1 MLKIFSAHF
10 NVYWQ
15 LEGFW
20 KSKNHI
26 NHTITIIE
34 KTVIMRKRIEKA
46 SNGMFVGST
55 PLESYYN
62 IVKKTVQEYTLELMR
77 HCRYKSLVSQTED
90 GTVLDDRSRLIDQY
104 DACLIQDAHLQAV
117 IETLFSHMLGE
128 RYMMAKQDNRGKWV
142 RDVEESKKIQGT
154 QFEKIIKEILYAQLY
169 GYSVIEILPEKD
181 PDTGL
186 LKEVNSIERRNI
198 LISQRRIIQ
207 RQHQWFPGWDITA
220 KTYRYNYIPIDTG
233 GLGLFASTTPLVLA
247 KKFTIANWV
256 NFSHTYGQPIIHGKT
271 PNESYEDR
279 NRLAQEIAN
288 AAQKKVLV
296 TGTDDSVDIKTFT
309 MSNSEMIYKSLL
321 EFTNMEISNLILGS
335 ESMAGATQSYVGS
348 TKAHEDI
355 FRARIKTYRRIVE
368 NAMNEQVLPALKYW
382 GFINDDVFFK
392 YSNQID
398 MSMENKIK
406 LYDMLTNK
414 YEMSAETIDTDFG
427 ITVGKQL
434 NLIGETYG
442 GDAIDMEGDGD
453 HDNHIMSDQEYY
465 KRYGHSR
472 GGRAN
477 KPSTTKEDK
486 DAPELAGES
495 GDVNAK
501 VNFLDEI
508 R

>member
-1 MLKIFSAHF
+1 
-10 NVYWQ
+10 
-15 LEGFW
+15 
-20 KSKNHI
+20 
-26 NHTITIIE
+26 
-34 KTVIMRKRIEKA
+34 
-46 SNGMFVGST
+46 
-55 PLESYYN
+55 
-62 IVKKTVQEYTLELMR
+62 
-77 HCRYKSLVSQTED
+77 
-90 GTVLDDRSRLIDQY
+90 
-104 DACLIQDAHLQAV
+104 
-117 IETLFSHMLGE
+117 
-128 RYMMAKQDNRGKWV
+128 MMAKQDANGKWV

-169 GYSVIEILPEKD
+169 GYSVIEVLPDVD
-181 PDTGL
+181 PETGL

-207 RQHQWFPGWDITA
+207 RQHQWNPGWDIT
-220 KTYRYNYIPIDTG
+220 TEMYRHNYIPIDTG

-247 KKFTIANWV
+247 KKYTIANWV

-271 PNESYEDR
+271 PNESSEDR
-279 NRLAQEIAN
+279 NRLATEIAN

-296 TGTDDSVDIKTFT
+296 TGTDDSIDIKTFT

-382 GFINDDVFFK
+382 GFIKPDVFFK

-414 YEMSAETIDTDFG
+414 YEMDAETINSDFG
-427 ITVGKQL
+427 ITVGKQF
-434 NLIGETYG
+434 NIGVGSGSVVG
-442 GDAIDMEGDGD
+442 GEGEDG
-453 HDNHIMSDQEYY
+453 HHIMSDEEYY
-465 KRYGHSR
+465 RRYGHRR
-472 GGRAN
+472 GEKTTAN
-477 KPSTTKEDK
+477 
-486 DAPELAGES
+486 
-495 GDVNAK
+495 
-501 VNFLDEI
+501 VNFLDEV

>member
-1 MLKIFSAHF
+1 
-10 NVYWQ
+10 
-15 LEGFW
+15 
-20 KSKNHI
+20 
-26 NHTITIIE
+26 
-34 KTVIMRKRIEKA
+34 MRKRIEGA
-46 SNGMFVGST
+46 SNGMFIGTT

-62 IVKKTVQEYTLELMR
+62 IVKKTVQEYTLELAR

-104 DACLIQDAHLQAV
+104 DACLIQDAHLQSV

-128 RYMMAKQDNRGKWV
+128 RYMLARQDSKGKWI
-142 RDVEESKKIQGT
+142 RDVEQSKKIQGT
-154 QFEKIIKEILYAQLY
+154 QFEKIIKEILFAQFY
-169 GYSVIEILPEKD
+169 GYSCIEILPETD
-181 PDTGL
+181 PITGL
-186 LKEVNSIERRNI
+186 LKEVNSVERRNV
-198 LISQRRIIQ
+198 LISQRRVIQ
-207 RQHQWFPGWDITA
+207 RQHQWNPGWNIMSE
-220 KTYRYNYIPIDTG
+220 TYRHNYIPIDTG

-247 KKFTIANWV
+247 KKYTIANWV

-271 PNESYEDR
+271 PNESSEDR
-279 NRLAQEIAN
+279 NRLANEIAS

-296 TGTDDSVDIKTFT
+296 TGTDDSIDIKTFT

-355 FRARIKTYRRIVE
+355 FRARIKTYRRTVE
-368 NAMNEQVLPALKYW
+368 NVMNEQILPVLKYW
-382 GFINDDVFFK
+382 DYIADDVYFK

-414 YEMSAETIDTDFG
+414 YEMSPETIDSDFG

-434 NLIGETYG
+434 NLSSFGYG
-442 GDAIDMEGDGD
+442 GSVVGGDGESEND
-453 HDNHIMSDQEYY
+453 HHIMSDEEYY
-465 KRYGHSR
+465 RRYGHRR
-472 GGRAN
+472 GEKNVAA
-477 KPSTTKEDK
+477 S
-486 DAPELAGES
+486 
-495 GDVNAK
+495 
-501 VNFLDEI
+501 VNFLDEM

>member
-1 MLKIFSAHF
+1 
-10 NVYWQ
+10 
-15 LEGFW
+15 
-20 KSKNHI
+20 
-26 NHTITIIE
+26 
-34 KTVIMRKRIEKA
+34 MRKRIEGA
-46 SNGMFVGST
+46 SNGMFVGTT

-62 IVKKTVQEYTLELMR
+62 IVKKTVQEYTLELTR
-77 HCRYKSLVSQTED
+77 YCRYKSLVSQTED
-90 GTVLDDRSRLIDQY
+90 GTILDDRSRLIDQY

-128 RYMMAKQDNRGKWV
+128 RYMLAKQDVNGKWV
-142 RDVEESKKIQGT
+142 RDVEQSKKVQGT

-169 GYSVIEILPEKD
+169 GYSCIEILPDVD
-181 PDTGL
+181 PETGL
-186 LKEVNSIERRNI
+186 LKEVNSIERRNV

-207 RQHQWFPGWDITA
+207 RQHQWFPGWNIMSE
-220 KTYRYNYIPIDTG
+220 TYRHNYIPIDTG

-247 KKFTIANWV
+247 KKYTIANWV

-271 PNESYEDR
+271 PNESSEDR

-296 TGTDDSVDIKTFT
+296 TGTDDSIDIKTFT

-321 EFTNMEISNLILGS
+321 DFTNMEISNLILGS

-368 NAMNEQVLPALKYW
+368 NVMNEQVLPVLKYW
-382 GFINDDVFFK
+382 GYVPADVFFK
-392 YSNQID
+392 YTKQID

-414 YEMSAETIDTDFG
+414 YEMPAEIIDADFG
-427 ITVGKQL
+427 ITVGNQFNVL
-434 NLIGETYG
+434 TGGGGSAGYGE
-442 GDAIDMEGDGD
+442 DGD
-453 HDNHIMSDQEYY
+453 DDHHIMTDQEYY
-465 KRYGHSR
+465 RRYGHRR
-472 GGRAN
+472 GEK
-477 KPSTTKEDK
+477 KPD
-486 DAPELAGES
+486 
-495 GDVNAK
+495 AK
-501 VNFLDEI
+501 VNFLDEV

>member
-1 MLKIFSAHF
+1 
-10 NVYWQ
+10 
-15 LEGFW
+15 
-20 KSKNHI
+20 
-26 NHTITIIE
+26 
-34 KTVIMRKRIEKA
+34 MRKRIEGA
-46 SNGMFVGST
+46 SNGTFVGTT

-62 IVKKTVQEYTLELMR
+62 IVKKTVQEYTNELTR
-77 HCRYKSLVSQTED
+77 HCRFRSVVNQTED
-90 GTVLDDRSRLIDQY
+90 GTILDDRSRLIDQY

-128 RYMMAKQDNRGKWV
+128 RYMLARQDKNGKWI
-142 RDVEESKKIQGT
+142 RDVEQSKKIQGT

-169 GYSVIEILPEKD
+169 GYSCIEILPDVD

-186 LKEVNSIERRNI
+186 LKEVNSVERRNV

-207 RQHQWFPGWDITA
+207 RQHQWMPGWDITSE
-220 KTYRYNYIPIDTG
+220 TYRHNYIPIDTG

-247 KKFTIANWV
+247 KKYTIANWV

-271 PNESYEDR
+271 PNESFEDR
-279 NRLAQEIAN
+279 NRLATEIAN

-296 TGTDDSVDIKTFT
+296 TGTDDTIDIKTFT

-368 NAMNEQVLPALKYW
+368 NAMNEQVLPALKYMDY
-382 GFINDDVFFK
+382 IPDDVFFK
-392 YSNQID
+392 YLNQID

-414 YEMSAETIDTDFG
+414 YEMSADVIDSDFG
-427 ITVGKQL
+427 VTVGKQF
-434 NLIGETYG
+434 NIGTVGGSVAG
-442 GDAIDMEGDGD
+442 GDGNDDD
-453 HDNHIMSDQEYY
+453 HHIMSDEEYFR
-465 KRYGHSR
+465 RYGHRR
-472 GGRAN
+472 GEKATA
-477 KPSTTKEDK
+477 S
-486 DAPELAGES
+486 
-495 GDVNAK
+495 
-501 VNFLDEI
+501 VNFLDEV

>member
-1 MLKIFSAHF
+1 
-10 NVYWQ
+10 
-15 LEGFW
+15 
-20 KSKNHI
+20 
-26 NHTITIIE
+26 
-34 KTVIMRKRIEKA
+34 MRKRIEGA
-46 SNGMFVGST
+46 SNGTFVGTT

-62 IVKKTVQEYTLELMR
+62 IVKKTVQEYTNELTR
-77 HCRYKSLVSQTED
+77 HCRFRSVVNQTED
-90 GTVLDDRSRLIDQY
+90 GTILDDRARLIDMY
-104 DACLIQDAHLQAV
+104 DSCLIQDAHLQAV

-128 RYMMAKQDNRGKWV
+128 RYMLARQDNKGKWI
-142 RDVEESKKIQGT
+142 RDNEQTKKIQGS
-154 QFEKIIKEILYAQLY
+154 QFERAIKEILYAQMY
-169 GYSVIEILPEKD
+169 GFSVLELNVDTD

-186 LKEVNSIERRNI
+186 LKEVNSVERRNV

-207 RQHQWFPGWDITA
+207 RQHQWIPGWDITSE
-220 KTYRYNYIPIDTG
+220 KYRHNYIPIDTG

-247 KKFTIANWV
+247 KKYTIANWV

-271 PNESYEDR
+271 PNESFEDR
-279 NRLAQEIAN
+279 NRLATEIAD

-296 TGTDDSVDIKTFT
+296 TGIDDTIDIKTFT

-368 NAMNEQVLPALKYW
+368 HAMNEQILPALKYW
-382 GFINDDVFFK
+382 GYIEDDVFFK

-427 ITVGKQL
+427 ITVGKQF
-434 NLIGETYG
+434 NIGISG
-442 GDAIDMEGDGD
+442 GSVNGEDGD
-453 HDNHIMSDQEYY
+453 DNNHIMSDEEYY
-465 KRYGHSR
+465 RRYGYRR
-472 GGRAN
+472 GEKKATA
-477 KPSTTKEDK
+477 S
-486 DAPELAGES
+486 
-495 GDVNAK
+495 
-501 VNFLDEI
+501 VNFLDEV